1 MRALLRTF
9 LIAAVLLA
17 PAASA
22 LGQETGGS
30 FGGGDFGGGGGG
42 SSSGGGGGG
51 GGGGSWGGGGGSS
64 YGGGGGLGSFSGGS
78 GGGGGC
84 CSGLG
89 GLLCLIVVVGGV
101 IFASKFLKGR
111 GGVAGIPGAMATQM
125 PGTMHTTTMSLGLD
139 WRARAQL
146 QAHLAQLAASGQTG
160 TKEGRAYLLREA
172 VLALRRNEIAWLYVA
187 YKDMGFLQPQQ
198 AQASFGQAGNDARA
212 RFRQELVRNADGTRI
227 QQATPEMRANANEGQ
242 GTVVVTLVVVA
253 RRPMRGVVNVQNAG
267 EIRAALD
274 DRAGLTADQ
283 LVALEVVWSPAA
295 ENDRMSTG
303 ELEQFYPEMKL
314 IDPTSIA
321 GRVFCQFCTGPYPME
336 LLNCPHCGAPA
347 PRQPPGT
354 PGATG

>member
-1 MRALLRTF
+1 MRAHIRTF
-9 LIAAVLLA
+9 LLAFVLLA
-17 PAASA
+17 PALPA
-22 LGQETGGS
+22 LAQQTGGS
-30 FGGGDFGGGGGG
+30 FGGGDFGSSGGGGG

-51 GGGGSWGGGGGSS
+51 SWGGGSPS
-64 YGGGGGLGSFSGGS
+64 FGGGGGAGSFTGGRS
-78 GGGGGC
+78 GGGGC
-84 CSGLG
+84 CSGIG
-89 GLLCLIVVVGGV
+89 GLLCLLVIVGGV
-101 IFASKFLKGR
+101 IVAGKFMKGR
-111 GGVAGIPGAMATQM
+111 GSAAGLPGGMGVQL
-125 PGTMHTTTMSLGLD
+125 PGTMHTTTLSIGLD

-146 QAHLAQLAASGQTG
+146 QQHLAQLAASGQTG

-187 YKDMGFLQPQQ
+187 YKDLGFLQPQQ
-198 AQASFGQAGNDARA
+198 AQATFGQAGNDARA

-227 QQATPEMRANANEGQ
+227 ETAAPEMRANANEGQ

-253 RRPMRGVVNVQNAG
+253 HRPMRGVQNVQNAN

-314 IDPTSIA
+314 IDPNSIA

-354 PGATG
+354 PGA